1 MKKILL
7 ATLIATAFG
16 ASTSAI
22 AGNSQSMAVSAS
34 ITGTCKLQSS
44 APMAFGAIDPSS
56 TTAATAPASVTY
68 KCTNGTAPTSLV
80 AVGANDTTAG
90 QKRLLTGTATFMNYS
105 IAFTAPTTAGN
116 GFGTGSTATT
126 VSVTGTVAVADFANA
141 TAGLYADTL
150 TFTIAP

>member
-7 ATLIATAFG
+7 ASMIAAAFG
-16 ASTSAI
+16 ASTSAF
-22 AGNSQSMAVSAS
+22 AGNTQTMAVSAT

-44 APMAFGAIDPSS
+44 TAMAFGSIDPSS
-56 TTAATAPASVTY
+56 LTAATATAAVTY
-68 KCTNGTAPTSLV
+68 KCTSGTAPTALT
-80 AVGANDTTAG
+80 AVGANDSAG
-90 QKRLLTGTATFMNYS
+90 QKRMLTGASTYMNYS

-126 VSVTGTVAVADFANA
+126 VSVTGTVAVADFSNA
-141 TAGLYADTL
+141 VAGAYADTL

>member
-7 ATLIATAFG
+7 ATLIAGAFA

-44 APMAFGAIDPSS
+44 VPMAFGAIDPSS
-56 TTAATAPASVTY
+56 TVAATAPASVTY

-80 AVGANDTTAG
+80 AVGANDSAG
-90 QKRLLTGTATFMNYS
+90 QKRLLTGAATFMNYS

-116 GFGTGSTATT
+116 GFGTGSTATS

-141 TAGLYADTL
+141 AAGAYADTL